1 MFKITDKMIKDIA
14 TNSQVYY
21 RGISYFNDNRV
32 VNVEFDRYSLELSAD
47 VLGSYQYNVNIQFSE
62 TGEIAEMHCDCP
74 AFYEYNGACKHIV
87 ALLKVFQHFGEFETE
102 VVESKTEI
110 TENILNYFQYH
121 LNSQEKK
128 NINLEITYELSE
140 MRNFTREIIPSLSL
154 RMGEDKLYVVK
165 NIKKILEAREEG
177 EELYF
182 GKNFSY
188 NPFSHEFNSTDK
200 SLINLIDEIYEVEKN
215 INDNW
220 RYQHNSMFKGKQL
233 FLTQS
238 AAKRVLSLLQ
248 GKSFNL
254 LLFGR
259 EYRDVNIVKEDLP
272 LELFVEKDKEEIL
285 LKWKSRN
292 LIPLVETGEFIF
304 LEGKIY
310 KLSDYQNKF
319 IIPIIIALTQCPDGV
334 SFSKKQQENFVT
346 KILPVTKKI
355 ASVTV
360 SQEVNESLL
369 EADLKTNI
377 YFDRDGD
384 AVTAQVDFIYDVI
397 TINPFDKAFENKSDK
412 ILVRDFEIENKV
424 LNFFEK
430 AEFKTLNGKFYLE
443 DDNKIYEFIYE
454 ILPELQKW
462 ADVFY
467 SEAFRNININRTFS
481 FAGGVSLNQESEM
494 LEFSFELDGID
505 SSELKDIFKSM
516 SEKKKYYR
524 LKDGSFLPLEE
535 DNTQLQHIM
544 EMVNNLQIKDKDLQK
559 KIVEIPKNRALYVDQ
574 CLKELE
580 SHRIKRNLEYEK
592 LVQNIQDPQDLDFE
606 VPKNL
611 EKVLRDY
618 QQTGYKWMKTL
629 AMYGF
634 GGILADDMGLGK
646 TLQTIAFILSEKEKI
661 KKAALVV
668 APTSVIYNWQ
678 DEVNRFA
685 PNLKIV
691 VITGTPQERN
701 KMINEAQSAD
711 MVVTSYPL
719 IRRDYK
725 KYKDI
730 EFSFCFLD
738 EAQHIKNPNSLS
750 AKAVKTIKAKNYFA
764 LTGTPLEN
772 NLTELWSIFDFVM
785 EGYLL
790 NHNKFQNKYEK
801 QIAKNNDKKALKELQ
816 KQITPF
822 VMRRMKKDVLKELP
836 PKFESKSLT
845 ELTKEQKK
853 IYLAYLQKIKGE
865 IDQEIS
871 EKGFEKS
878 RIKILAAL
886 TRLRQICCHPAMFLN
901 NYSGSSGKLLYL
913 QDVVKDSVESGH
925 RILLFSQFTSMLKII
940 REHLNK
946 EKINYF
952 YLDGST
958 KKENRTE
965 MVKDYN
971 KGNKEVFLI
980 SLKAGGTGLNL
991 TGADMVIHYDPWWNP
1006 AVEEQATDR
1015 AYRIGQENAVQV
1027 IKLITKGTIE
1037 EKIYEMQQKKKSM
1050 IDSVIKPGETMLS
1063 KMTEKEIKE
1072 LFKGQD

>member
-1 MFKITDKMIKDIA
+1 MFQITDELIKNIA
-14 TNSQVYY
+14 TNYQVYF
-21 RGISYFNDNRV
+21 RGLSYFNNNRV
-32 VNVEFDRYSLELSAD
+32 VDVEFDRYSLELSAI
-47 VLGSYQYNVNIQFSE
+47 VLGSFQYEVNIQFSNS
-62 TGEIAEMHCDCP
+62 GEIIDMYCECP
-74 AFYEYNGACKHIV
+74 AFSKYRGACKHVV
-87 ALLKVFQHFGEFETE
+87 ALLKDFQQFGEFEIE
-102 VVESKTEI
+102 EKVESKTEI
-110 TENILNYFQYH
+110 ADNILNYFQYQ

-128 NINLEITYELSE
+128 NINLEIMVELSE
-140 MRNFTREIIPSLSL
+140 MKDYTRERMPSLSL

-165 NIKKILEAREEG
+165 NIRKILEAKEKG

-188 NPFSHEFNSTDK
+188 NPFNHKFNSIDE
-200 SLINLIDEIYEVEKN
+200 SLINLISEIYEVEKN

-220 RYQHNSMFKGKQL
+220 RYQQKSMFKGKQL

-238 AAKRVLSLLQ
+238 AAKRLLSLLKE
-248 GKSFNL
+248 KSFNVSL
-254 LLFGR
+254 LDR
-259 EYRDVNIVKEDLP
+259 EYKNINIVEEDLP
-272 LELFVEKDKEEIL
+272 LELFVEKDKDNIV
-285 LKWKSRN
+285 LKWKSLN
-292 LIPLVETGEFIF
+292 LIPLVKTGEYIF
-304 LEGKIY
+304 LEGKIHRI
-310 KLSDYQNKF
+310 SEYQRKF
-319 IIPIIIALTQCPDGV
+319 IVPILSAFAKCTDGIP
-334 SFSKKQQENFVT
+334 FSKKQQESLAAE
-346 KILPVTKKI
+346 ILPVTKKI
-355 ASVTV
+355 ANVTV
-360 SQEVNESLL
+360 SPEVNESLL
-369 EADLKTNI
+369 EVDLKTNI
-377 YFDRDGD
+377 FFDKEED
-384 AVTAQVDFIYDVI
+384 AVTAKVDFIYDEI
-397 TINPFDKAFENKSDK
+397 TVNPFSKTFENKSDK
-412 ILVRDFEIENKV
+412 ILIRDLETENTV

-430 AEFKTLNGKFYLE
+430 AEFKTLNGKVHLE
-443 DDNKIYEFIYE
+443 DETKIYEFIYE

-467 SEAFRNININRTFS
+467 SEAFRNINIKRTLS

-494 LEFSFELDGID
+494 LEFSFELDDID
-505 SSELKDIFKSM
+505 SSELKDIFNSM

-524 LKDGSFLPLEE
+524 LKDGSFLPLEDE
-535 DNTQLQHIM
+535 DSQLQKVM
-544 EMVNNLQIKDKDLQK
+544 EMVNSLQIKDKDLK
-559 KIVEIPKNRALYVDQ
+559 NKLVEIPKYRALYVDQ

-580 SHRIKRNLEYEK
+580 SCQIKRNIEYK
-592 LVQNIQDPQDLDFE
+592 NLVQNIQEPHNLDFE
-606 VPKNL
+606 VPKSL
-611 EKVLRDY
+611 KKVLRDY
-618 QQTGYKWMKTL
+618 QQIGFKWMKTL

-668 APTSVIYNWQ
+668 APTSVLYNWQ

-685 PNLKIV
+685 PELKIV
-691 VITGTPQERN
+691 VVTGTPQERYER
-701 KMINEAQSAD
+701 INRAQSSD
-711 MVVTSYPL
+711 VVVTSYPL

-725 KYKDI
+725 KYEDI
-730 EFSFCFLD
+730 DFGYCFLD
-738 EAQHIKNPNSLS
+738 EAQNIKNPNSLN

-772 NLTELWSIFDFVM
+772 NLTELWSIFDFAM
-785 EGYLL
+785 KGYLL
-790 NHNKFQNKYEK
+790 NHNKFKNKYEK
-801 QIAKNNDKKALKELQ
+801 QIVKNNDEKVLRELQ

-822 VMRRMKKDVLKELP
+822 IMRRMKKDVLKELP

-865 IDQEIS
+865 INQEIS

-886 TRLRQICCHPAMFLN
+886 TRLRQICCHPSMFLN
-901 NYSGSSGKLLYL
+901 NYSGNSGKLLYL
-913 QDVVKDSVESGH
+913 QDVVKDAVESGH

-971 KGNKEVFLI
+971 KGNNEVFLI

-991 TGADMVIHYDPWWNP
+991 IGADMVIHYDPWWNP

-1072 LFKGQD
+1072 LFAVN